1 MISETPK
8 LFKRS
13 SKRIIPPKHESLSL
27 KWGVPG
33 RWGAAGQEMDGGFFE
48 KMVTL
53 IVTFNHLLLQEFN
66 EPFKHGGQKWNRTG
80 PHSAP
85 TREFSD

>member
-1 MISETPK
+1 LCEV
-8 LFKRS
+8 
-13 SKRIIPPKHESLSL
+13 
-27 KWGVPG
+27 GVGG
-33 RWGAAGQEMDGGFFE
+33 RWGAGMPEMDGGFFE